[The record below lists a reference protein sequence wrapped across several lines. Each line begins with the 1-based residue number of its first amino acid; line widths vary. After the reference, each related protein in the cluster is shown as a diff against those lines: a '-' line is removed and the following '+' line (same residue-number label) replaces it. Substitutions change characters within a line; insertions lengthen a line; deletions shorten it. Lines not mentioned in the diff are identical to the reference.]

1 MSAHARDE
9 SELLLEQ
16 RRRIEH
22 VRAQNRELDF
32 ELRQDRKQQA
42 ILKEPLLNSDIKNC
56 KTEIENYLRKNRQE
70 ELFIKE
76 TAQTIRSISTR
87 LQAQQRSRGGEHV
100 TRYNNGLLSKQA
112 NILQSR
118 LDVGMVK
125 YNKKI
130 ETNVKLREQIDRMV
144 QQREVFDKIYSRIAA
159 EVTLISD
166 ETTRLNQQIE
176 LVEKERN
183 AVAEEMD
190 RQVAEAEKA
199 AAEFDRKVVQDGEG
213 RKQKEQKLRRE
224 KAKLKPDTTEV
235 VEDDEHSS
243 GGEDGPEGKDKAAA
257 KKPKVGGM
265 TPAEEE
271 NLITSHAVGKWTT
284 VTNKTVINHARL
296 DLSSIQQFFDQVHAH
311 CVGTVSQHLFYAS
324 INMNADGHS
333 SCCLLVKQFA
343 FYSCTMP
350 QESPTSMSSRN
361 CFLNQ
366 SAVFLACFA
375 TSMQ

>member
-1 MSAHARDE
+1 MAHARDE

-56 KTEIENYLRKNRQE
+56 KTEIESYLRKNRQE

-76 TAQTIRSISTR
+76 TAQTIRTISTR

-125 YNKKI
+125 YNKII

-166 ETTRLNQQIE
+166 ETTRLTQQIE

-183 AVAEEMD
+183 EVAEDMD

-199 AAEFDRKVVQDGEG
+199 AAEFDRKLVQDEEG
-213 RKQKEQKLRRE
+213 RKLKEQRLRRE

-235 VEDDEHSS
+235 VEDDDEEHPAAD
-243 GGEDGPEGKDKAAA
+243 GGQEGPEGKSSKDSNAASAAA
-257 KKPKVGGM
+257 KNKKKQQPKVGGM

-271 NLITSHAVGKWTT
+271 NLLTSHAVGKWTT

-296 DLSSIQQFFDQVHAH
+296 DLSSIQQFFDQVRV
-311 CVGTVSQHLFYAS
+311 CPL
-324 INMNADGHS
+324 
-333 SCCLLVKQFA
+333 
-343 FYSCTMP
+343 
-350 QESPTSMSSRN
+350 R
-361 CFLNQ
+361 
-366 SAVFLACFA
+366 
-375 TSMQ
+375 